1 MYFMTAKEKEKM
13 AENPQYRTALEQY
26 NLEQRGAGEGDA
38 FTVKELRNYGFIGL
52 RGQTDD
58 DAFVS
63 ICRNSDIVIPAAPLR
78 LEYNGMDDGVGDG
91 VSGGASGGKIKT
103 TQAMSTFTLW
113 ISPDEF
119 LHLLPLKNK
128 DALVSKLEEDLLATH
143 AAVVDNSGGFSYLEL
158 GGSALHKVL
167 AKTCAYDCSTEN
179 LPTGKVVSTLIGKA
193 PVIIFR
199 HKNNKAD
206 TATGEAGVSLLIR
219 FSFADYVWRLLEDA
233 AGEYKL
239 TT

>member
-1 MYFMTAKEKEKM
+1 MTTKEKEKM

-26 NLEQRGAGEGDA
+26 NLGQRKAGEGDT
-38 FTVKELRNYGFIGL
+38 FTVKEIRNYGFIGL

-63 ICRNSDIVIPAAPLR
+63 ICRNSGIVIPTAPLR
-78 LEYNGMDDGVGDG
+78 LEYNGMDDG
-91 VSGGASGGKIKT
+91 ASGGEVKT
-103 TQAMSTFTLW
+103 TQSMPTFTLW

-128 DALVSKLEEDLLATH
+128 DGLVSKLEEDLSATH

-167 AKTCAYDCSTEN
+167 AKTCAYDCSKEN
-179 LPTGKVVSTLIGKA
+179 LPLGKVVSTLIGKA

-199 HKNNKAD
+199 HKNNEAD
-206 TATGEAGVSLLIR
+206 TATGEAGISLLIR

-233 AGEYKL
+233 AGEYKSS
-239 TT
+239 

>member
-1 MYFMTAKEKEKM
+1 MTAKEKEKM

-26 NLEQRGAGEGDA
+26 NLGQRKAGERDA
-38 FTVKELRNYGFIGL
+38 FTVKEIRDYGFVGL

-63 ICRNSDIVIPAAPLR
+63 LCHNNGIVIPTAPLR
-78 LEYNGMDDGVGDG
+78 LEYNGMDDGVGDR
-91 VSGGASGGKIKT
+91 ASGGESGGKAKT
-103 TQAMSTFTLW
+103 AQAMSTFTLW

-128 DALVSKLEEDLLATH
+128 DALVSKLEEDVSATH

-158 GGSALHKVL
+158 GGSSLHKVL
-167 AKTCAYDCSTEN
+167 AKTCAYDCSKEN

-199 HKNNKAD
+199 HKNNVAD
-206 TATGEAGVSLLIR
+206 TATGEHDISLLIR

-233 AGEYKL
+233 VGEYKNS
-239 TT
+239 

>member
-38 FTVKELRNYGFIGL
+38 FTVKELRDYGFIGL

-63 ICRNSDIVIPAAPLR
+63 ICRNSGIVIPTAPLR

-91 VSGGASGGKIKT
+91 ASGRESGGEVKT
-103 TQAMSTFTLW
+103 TQAMPTFTLW

-128 DALVSKLEEDLLATH
+128 DALVSKLEEDLSATH

-167 AKTCAYDCSTEN
+167 AKTCAYDCNKEN
-179 LPTGKVVSTLIGKA
+179 LPPGKVVSTLIGKA

-199 HKNNKAD
+199 HKNDVAD
-206 TATGEAGVSLLIR
+206 TATGRAGISLLIR

-233 AGEYKL
+233 AGEYKSS
-239 TT
+239 

>member
-1 MYFMTAKEKEKM
+1 MTAKEKEKM

-26 NLEQRGAGEGDA
+26 NLGQRKAGEGDA
-38 FTVKELRNYGFIGL
+38 FTVKELRNYGFVGL

-58 DAFVS
+58 STFVS
-63 ICRNSDIVIPAAPLR
+63 ICRNNSIVIPTAPLR
-78 LEYNGMDDGVGDG
+78 LEYNGMDDGVGG
-91 VSGGASGGKIKT
+91 EKSGGEVKATK
-103 TQAMSTFTLW
+103 AMPTFTLW

-128 DALVSKLEEDLLATH
+128 DALVSKLEEDLSATH

-167 AKTCAYDCSTEN
+167 AKTCAYDCSKEN
-179 LPTGKVVSTLIGKA
+179 LPLGKVVSTLIGKA
-193 PVIIFR
+193 PIIIFR
-199 HKNNKAD
+199 HKNNVAD
-206 TATGEAGVSLLIR
+206 TATGEHDISLLIR
-219 FSFADYVWRLLEDA
+219 FSFADYVLRLLEDA

>member
-1 MYFMTAKEKEKM
+1 M

-26 NLEQRGAGEGDA
+26 NLGQREAGEGDA
-38 FTVKELRNYGFIGL
+38 FTVKELRNYGFVGL

-63 ICRNSDIVIPAAPLR
+63 ICRNSGIVIPTTPLR
-78 LEYNGMDDGVGDG
+78 LECNGMDDGVG
-91 VSGGASGGKIKT
+91 GGASGRESGGEVKT
-103 TQAMSTFTLW
+103 TQAMPTFTLW

-128 DALVSKLEEDLLATH
+128 DAMVNKLEEDLSATH

-167 AKTCAYDCSTEN
+167 AKTCAYDCSKEN
-179 LPTGKVVSTLIGKA
+179 LPPGKVVSTLIGKA
-193 PVIIFR
+193 PVIMFR
-199 HKNNKAD
+199 HKNNVAD
-206 TATGEAGVSLLIR
+206 TATGEAGISLLIR

>member
-1 MYFMTAKEKEKM
+1 MTAKEKEKM

-26 NLEQRGAGEGDA
+26 NLGQREAGEGDA
-38 FTVKELRNYGFIGL
+38 FTVKELRNYGFVGL

-63 ICRNSDIVIPAAPLR
+63 ICRNSGIVVPTTPLR
-78 LEYNGMDDGVGDG
+78 LECNDMDD
-91 VSGGASGGKIKT
+91 GASGGEVKT
-103 TQAMSTFTLW
+103 TQGMPTFTLW

-128 DALVSKLEEDLLATH
+128 DALVSKLEEDLSATH

-167 AKTCAYDCSTEN
+167 AKTCAYDCSKEN
-179 LPTGKVVSTLIGKA
+179 LPLGKVVSTLIGKA

-199 HKNNKAD
+199 HKNNVAD
-206 TATGEAGVSLLIR
+206 TATGELGISLLIR

-239 TT
+239 TR